1 MNVHLT
7 CPCGRRQE
15 VPIAL
20 AGKKTTCI
28 GCGQPLSVPAV
39 GVVVPL
45 ARKGPVGAK
54 PRAEPSPFT
63 LPSFE
68 RPTRQARRGISSRW
82 ANCLLLGICGIL
94 LLLVAGVGAVWLG
107 WHEPV
112 VRLVAAHVEPP
123 AAPEESSP
131 LPSAPAP
138 PAQPDTPPAP
148 NEPPASVNLQSTVP
162 VPPPADPPIAK
173 PLDKQPPT
181 VVKPLVQEKPVVPAV
196 EVVLPFKAGDTFLQD
211 LVVAQK
217 SRFVVAGIPAATL
230 LKYRIVSRYTVQK
243 VQDDG
248 AMTVQQKIEGAELI
262 LADDLTQGLLADRA
276 ARMPG
281 TTFALEVSAR
291 GEPTKFTGAGGAIQ
305 AAKLPG
311 GLGVQ
316 MAALLDADG
325 WKEMAQATFYQ
336 PEPLAKA
343 GMWTRPV
350 THNWGPLGSWA
361 GKVSYAYPGP
371 AKGPQVKVP
380 YTLKIT
386 YQPRKGPGPA
396 GALPFQIA
404 GGKFQPPQAGGTL
417 LFDTERRRVVAADE
431 RFHVRGTIELVLLGQ
446 NTATEVEEEQI
457 FQMRIAEK

>member
-20 AGKKTTCI
+20 AGKKTTCV
-28 GCGQPLSVPAV
+28 GCGRSLAVPAV
-39 GVVVPL
+39 GVVVPVV
-45 ARKGPVGAK
+45 RKGSARAK
-54 PRAEPSPFT
+54 LPTEPSPFL

-68 RPTRQARRGISSRW
+68 RPTRQSRRGISSRW

-94 LLLVAGVGAVWLG
+94 LLLVAGVGGVWFG

-112 VRLVAAHVEPP
+112 VRLVAAYLEPP
-123 AAPEESSP
+123 PAPEENPP

-138 PAQPDTPPAP
+138 PDAPPAP
-148 NEPPASVNLQSTVP
+148 NEPPAPTKLQPTVP

-173 PLDKQPPT
+173 PLDKQPPA
-181 VVKPLVQEKPVVPAV
+181 VVKPLAQDKPVVPAV
-196 EVVLPFKAGDTFLQD
+196 EVVRPFKAGDSFLQD
-211 LVVAQK
+211 LVVTQK

-230 LKYRIVSRYTVQK
+230 LKYRIVSRYTVHK
-243 VQDDG
+243 VHDDG

-262 LADDLTQGLLADRA
+262 LADDITQGLLADRV
-276 ARMPG
+276 ARLPG
-281 TTFALEVSAR
+281 ATFTLEVSAR
-291 GEPTKFTGAGGAIQ
+291 GEPTKFTGAVGAIQ

-343 GMWTRPV
+343 GLWTRSV

-380 YTLKIT
+380 YTLKIA

-404 GGKFQPPQAGGTL
+404 GSNFQPPQAGGTL
-417 LFDTERRRVVAADE
+417 LFDTERRKVIAADE
-431 RFHVRGTIELVLLGQ
+431 RFHVRGAIALALLGQ